1 MLGRT
6 DLGQTKKVAQSRS
19 QDQYHERRDMQV
31 TGLVFSGVM
40 AARAA

>member
-1 MLGRT
+1 MLDRT

-19 QDQYHERRDMQV
+19 QDHERRDMQV